1 MPWSSTIKDEGKEK
15 DHIDIPE
22 GKEPEYCTCGKLT
35 EECPDAYEHLS
46 DGY

>member
-1 MPWSSTIKDEGKEK
+1 MKEEEDK
-15 DHIDIPE
+15 DHVDIPE
-22 GKEPEYCTCGKLT
+22 EREPEYCTCGKLT